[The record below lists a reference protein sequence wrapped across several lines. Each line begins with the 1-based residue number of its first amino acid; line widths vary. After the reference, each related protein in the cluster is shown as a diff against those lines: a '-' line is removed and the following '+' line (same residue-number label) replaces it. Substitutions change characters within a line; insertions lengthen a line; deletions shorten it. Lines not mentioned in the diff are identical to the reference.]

1 MRFSFFHL
9 MPWTELT
16 EAPPQWPVSNAGFA
30 PERGKQLYDAYIDT
44 MAFAEDC
51 GFDWV
56 GCNEHHFSPYGLMAN
71 PNLIGAV
78 LAQRTRSIGIAILG
92 NLIPLLNPVR
102 VAEEYA
108 MLDVLS
114 GGRLIAGM
122 IRGVP
127 HEYIA
132 YNVNPDESRGRLR
145 EAAALIVKA
154 WTEPEPFGWE
164 GEYYQ
169 YPSVSIWPRPLQRP
183 HPPIL
188 MSASNEESAE
198 FAGMQ
203 KAMMAMTLIADLNV
217 AKRIIDAYKRSALA
231 HGLEPTREHIVL
243 GYNALIAETDEEAR
257 HYLGEGQRYFHRILM
272 HPIRDAQRLVIQK
285 SRFFG
290 ESHGEHGAGFV
301 NRLSMLKER
310 NIEEMIEAGSVLCGS
325 PDTVLKQM
333 RRVNAELGNGHFILN
348 MQIGNIPDAIV
359 RRGMELFRDRV
370 LPEARGL

>member
-1 MRFSFFHL
+1 MQFSFFHL
-9 MPWTELT
+9 MPWTDLA
-16 EAPPQWPVSNAGFA
+16 EAPAQWPVNNRAFD
-30 PERGKQLYDAYIDT
+30 PERGKQLYDSYIDA
-44 MAFAEDC
+44 MAFAEPC

-56 GCNEHHFSPYGLMAN
+56 VCNEHHFSPYGLMAN
-71 PNLIGAV
+71 PNLIAAA
-78 LAQRTRSIGIAILG
+78 LAQRTKSIKIAVLG
-92 NLIPLLNPVR
+92 NLIPLLNPIR

-108 MLDVLS
+108 MLDVMS

-132 YNVNPDESRGRLR
+132 YNVVPDESRGRLR

-183 HPPIL
+183 HPPIV

-198 FAGMQ
+198 FVGRQ
-203 KAMMAMTLIADLNV
+203 KAIMAMTLIADLKV
-217 AKRIIDAYKRSALA
+217 ARRCIDTYRKAARAA
-231 HGLEPTREHIVL
+231 GMEPTPEHIVL
-243 GYNALIAETDEEAR
+243 GYNSLIAETDEEAR

-285 SRFFG
+285 SRFFPK
-290 ESHGEHGAGFV
+290 EHGEGFV
-301 NRLSMLKER
+301 NRLSMLNER
-310 NIEEMIEAGSVLCGS
+310 TIGDMIETGSVLCGS
-325 PDTVLKQM
+325 PATVIKQM
-333 RRVNAELGNGHFILN
+333 KRITAELGNGHYIIN
-348 MQIGNIPDAIV
+348 MKIGNVPDAIV
-359 RRGMELFRDRV
+359 RRGMELFRDHV
-370 LPEARGL
+370 LPDARGL

>member
-1 MRFSFFHL
+1 MKFSFFHL

-16 EAPPQWPVSNAGFA
+16 EAPPQWPVSNRAFA
-30 PERGKQLYDAYIDT
+30 PERGKQLYDTYLDT
-44 MAFAEDC
+44 MVFAEAC

-71 PNLIGAV
+71 PNLIGAI
-78 LAQRTRSIGIAILG
+78 LASRTRSIRIAILG

-132 YNVNPDESRGRLR
+132 YNIVPDESRGRLR

-169 YPSVSIWPRPLQRP
+169 YPSVSIWPRPMQRP

-198 FAGMQ
+198 FAGQ
-203 KAMMAMTLIADLNV
+203 HKTMMAMTLIADLKV
-217 AKRIIDAYKRSALA
+217 AQRCIDAYKRSARA
-231 HGLEPTREHIVL
+231 HGLQPTPEHIVL
-243 GYNALIAETDEEAR
+243 GYNMLIADTDEEAR

-272 HPIRDAQRLVIQK
+272 HPLRNAMGLVIQK

-290 ESHGEHGAGFV
+290 ESHGTHGQGFG
-301 NRLSMLKER
+301 NRLSALSER
-310 NIEEMIEAGSVLCGS
+310 SIEEMIEAGSALCGS
-325 PDTVLKQM
+325 PATVVEQM
-333 RRVNAELGNGHFILN
+333 KRVKAELGNGHFILN
-348 MQIGNIPDAIV
+348 MQIGNIPNAVV
-359 RRGMELFRDRV
+359 RRSMELFRDKV

>member
-1 MRFSFFHL
+1 MKFSFFHL
-9 MPWTELT
+9 MPWTDLT
-16 EAPPQWPVSNAGFA
+16 EAPPQWPVSNAGFDPA
-30 PERGKQLYDAYIDT
+30 RGKELYDTYIDT
-44 MAFAEDC
+44 MVFAEEC

-71 PNLIGAV
+71 PNLIGAI
-78 LAQRTRSIGIAILG
+78 LASRTKSIKVAIMG
-92 NLIPLLNPVR
+92 NLIPLLNPIR

-132 YNVNPDESRGRLR
+132 YNVVPDESRGRLR

-169 YPSVSIWPRPLQRP
+169 YPSVSIWPRPMQRP

-198 FAGMQ
+198 FAGSQ
-203 KAMMAMTLIADLNV
+203 RAMMAMTLIADLNV
-217 AKRIIDAYKRSALA
+217 ARRCIDAYKTSARA

-272 HPIRDAQRLVIQK
+272 SPIRDAQGLVIQK

-290 ESHGEHGAGFV
+290 DSHGTHGAGFV

-310 NIEEMIEAGSVLCGS
+310 SIEEMIESGSVLCGS
-325 PDTVLKQM
+325 PQTVLKQM
-333 RRVNAELGNGHFILN
+333 QRVNAELGNGHFIIN
-348 MQIGNIPDAIV
+348 MQIGNIPNAIV
-359 RRGMELFRDRV
+359 RRGMELFRDHV